1 MPDQPPTQAATEL
14 LTERLRLRRLVADD
28 APFILELLNDPG
40 WLRYIGDKGVR
51 TLDDARSYI
60 ENGPGAMYARHGFG
74 LYHVSLRDGAAAIG
88 LCGLLK
94 RDALE
99 HVDIGFA
106 FLPAFRGQGLAFEAA
121 SATLEHARRDFG
133 LRRIVA
139 IASPDNAASAA
150 LLTRIGLRREGGIR
164 LDPAA
169 EELAYFVID
178 LPAAGAGA

>member
-1 MPDQPPTQAATEL
+1 MTIAAVPTEL
-14 LTERLRLRRLVADD
+14 QTERLTLRRLVPAD

-51 TLDDARSYI
+51 TLDDALGYI

-74 LYHVSLRDGAAAIG
+74 LYHVSLRDGGVPIG

-94 RDALE
+94 RDTLE

-106 FLPAFRGQGLAFEAA
+106 FLPAHRGQGLAFEAA
-121 SATLEHARRDFG
+121 TATLQHAQRDFG
-133 LRRIVA
+133 LRRVVA
-139 IASPDNAASAA
+139 IASQDNASSAA
-150 LLTRIGLRREGGIR
+150 LLTRIGLRREGTIR
-164 LDPAA
+164 VDPNA

-178 LPAAGAGA
+178 LPGA